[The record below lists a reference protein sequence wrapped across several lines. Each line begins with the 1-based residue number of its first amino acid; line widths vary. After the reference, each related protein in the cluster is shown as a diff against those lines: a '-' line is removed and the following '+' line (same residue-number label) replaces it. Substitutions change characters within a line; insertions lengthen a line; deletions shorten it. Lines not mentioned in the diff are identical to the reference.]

1 MCFCFS
7 SISRLIMEAGGL
19 SMLLQISF
27 SPWKRSPCQPAQWV
41 RLCVWDLVSLLTVHI
56 RSREAVTMAPRAQGV
71 HVSIKVARGWL
82 SCPCRLHPTFAA
94 ARFDGGLLSAL
105 APGEEDAISSPRAAS
120 RFIRDTGCAALQ
132 ISPIPRDSS
141 GSVQCRRSPQSPG
154 KNEGGWGG
162 GWGPRRLGG
171 VPMIWTQ
178 TCGEGTSGAT

>member
-1 MCFCFS
+1 MGFQCCFKFPSVLGKCHHANLHSGSGFAFGILS
-7 SISRLIMEAGGL
+7 HCARYISGHERL
-19 SMLLQISF
+19 S
-27 SPWKRSPCQPAQWV
+27 
-41 RLCVWDLVSLLTVHI
+41 H
-56 RSREAVTMAPRAQGV
+56 AQGV
-71 HVSIKVARGWL
+71 HVSIKVAGGWL

-94 ARFDGGLLSAL
+94 VRFDGGLLSAL

-178 TCGEGTSGAT
+178 TRGEGTSGAT